1 MSALLSILNSS
12 LGKKYIMALSGL
24 VLSGFVLGHALGNT
38 QVFLD
43 PFWINSYGHH
53 LQSLPYGLLWVIRAF
68 LLFCIVAHIWA
79 GVTLTAQN
87 KKARPE
93 KYKKNVTVQASLASR
108 TMVISG
114 VIVGIFLVFHLMHY
128 TIRNVPGHT
137 YNEAIVAS
145 DGTEYPV
152 DVELVHNGEHLI
164 GHDGEPLEVHNINDM
179 IVAGFS
185 YPLIS
190 ILYLVGTFLLC
201 QHLSHGVSSMF
212 QSVGLRNET
221 WRKRLNVIAN
231 IYGYGTFLIYASI
244 PLGVWFD
251 IIQASTSL

>member
-24 VLSGFVLGHALGNT
+24 VLSGFALGHALGNT

-53 LQSLPYGLLWVIRAF
+53 LQTLPYGLLWVIRLF
-68 LLFCIVAHIWA
+68 LLLCIVAHFWA
-79 GVTLTAQN
+79 GITLTIQN

-93 KYKKNVTVQASLASR
+93 KYKVNKSVQASKASR
-108 TMVISG
+108 TMAISG
-114 VIVGIFLVFHLMHY
+114 LIVACFLVFHLMHY

-137 YNEAIVAS
+137 YNEAIVHS

-152 DVELVHNGEHLI
+152 DVPLEHNGEVYK
-164 GHDGEPLEVHNINDM
+164 GHDGETLMVHNIHDM

-190 ILYLVGTFLLC
+190 IFYLVGTFLLGM
-201 QHLSHGVSSMF
+201 HLSHGVSSMF
-212 QSVGLRNET
+212 QSLGFRNET
-221 WRKRLNVIAN
+221 VRYCLNKIAL

-244 PLGVWFD
+244 PLAVWAG
-251 IIQASTSL
+251 IIKASTSL